1 MICVDFCG
9 TPFAAVFICPASD
22 LQSAGNH
29 GHAAFGE
36 ILSDKLAGLTPC
48 DTVDKIGICFAVVAF
63 DIPIHCYSEAGNGD
77 AVSGSAQ
84 FRISG
89 QSTHD
94 GDMV

>member
-63 DIPIHCYSEAGNGD
+63 DIPIHCDSEAGNGD